1 MNRFIL
7 IACGHK
13 PTESMIFSRLYFFVF
28 ILERDIYEALHFYSD
43 I

>member
-7 IACGHK
+7 TGCGTK
-13 PTESMIFSRLYFFVF
+13 PTKSVVFFHDSIFVF